1 MIHDTQ
7 HSRAPRIYPIF
18 PLSDGSRATDQRGIG
33 MEDRTR
39 DHWHHVDR
47 LPITFTAPRRSA
59 RPWSTRWLLILP
71 SIRSS
76 ARTPRN
82 ASIRDSCTTLI
93 RRPTHRD
100 SRLAMIT
107 DHRSHAPKTHRSV
120 PSPVPPLLVQHRDP
134 DWEKLPLT
142 RARRNLAAESGPRIR
157 SRRRANSGEKNIL
170 GSRHATNKEARD
182 DNLLIK
188 LTAVSRRARG
198 TRLPWDNLPIAR
210 NRSGQ
215 RLNSGRTIPNFL
227 HYHLS
232 YISTEDT
239 VPPLNRYITRHVTL
253 KREKKR
259 RRRRGRRRRKR
270 ESIDVVIVAP
280 VHSARNTN
288 NWHLVA
294 TFWHND
300 STISLSANVWRG
312 RRQVGGGDGGRWQA
326 RPNITRRWWR

>member
-1 MIHDTQ
+1 MTHNTREHLESIQSSLYQTDRAQRIRGGSAWKIEQGITGITSIGYRSLSLRRVAPLVHDPLADFSSSHQSVHRLGRLETLRSATRAR
-7 HSRAPRIYPIF
+7 HSF
-18 PLSDGSRATDQRGIG
+18 
-33 MEDRTR
+33 
-39 DHWHHVDR
+39 VDR
-47 LPITFTAPRRSA
+47 HTA
-59 RPWSTRWLLILP
+59 T
-71 SIRSS
+71 
-76 ARTPRN
+76 
-82 ASIRDSCTTLI
+82 
-93 RRPTHRD
+93 RD
-100 SRLAMIT
+100 SRWSPII
-107 DHRSHAPKTHRSV
+107 DHTHQRLIDPSRPLFLRSWSNTGIPTERS
-120 PSPVPPLLVQHRDP
+120 SR
-134 DWEKLPLT
+134 W
-142 RARRNLAAESGPRIR
+142 RARVETSPRNPDHEFARDAEP
-157 SRRRANSGEKNIL
+157 NIL

-294 TFWHND
+294 TFWHDD